1 MAEIV
6 WTQEAARWLH
16 DIHDYIAQDNPEAA
30 AKVIGGIFEKT
41 QILRHYP
48 GIGQKYRVEPEG
60 EIRILY
66 YGHYRIAYL
75 LRPSQVIDILG
86 VFHDAMDIER
96 YIS

>member
-6 WTQEAARWLH
+6 
-16 DIHDYIAQDNPEAA
+16 
-30 AKVIGGIFEKT
+30 
-41 QILRHYP
+41 LRLYP
-48 GIGQKYRVEPEG
+48 AIGQKYRVEPEG

-75 LRPSQVIDILG
+75 LRLSQVIGILG

>member
-16 DIHDYIAQDNPEAA
+16 DIHDYIAQDNQEAA

-41 QILRHYP
+41 QILRLCSE
-48 GIGQKYRVEPEG
+48 IGQKYRVEPEG

-86 VFHDAMDIER
+86 VFHDAMDIAR

>member
-1 MAEIV
+1 M
-6 WTQEAARWLH
+6 RRF
-16 DIHDYIAQDNPEAA
+16 PE
-30 AKVIGGIFEKT
+30 
-41 QILRHYP
+41 
-48 GIGQKYRVEPEG
+48 IGQKYRVEPEG

-86 VFHDAMDIER
+86 VFHDAMEIER

>member
-6 WTQEAARWLH
+6 WTQEAAHWLH

-30 AKVIGGIFEKT
+30 AKVIGGIFEKA
-41 QILRHYP
+41 QILRLYP
-48 GIGQKYRVEPEG
+48 EIGQKYRVEPEG

-66 YGHYRIAYL
+66 YGHYRIACL

>member
-1 MAEIV
+1 MAEIA
-6 WTQEAARWLH
+6 WTQEAACWLH
-16 DIHDYIAQDNPEAA
+16 DIHDYIAEDNPQAA

-48 GIGQKYRVEPEG
+48 EIGQKYRVEPEG

-75 LRPSQVIDILG
+75 LRPLQVIDILG